1 MITGKIPDW
10 GFHRDEF
17 RFASHRV
24 NVEVPVESL
33 MDWGMLGY
41 YVGEV
46 VGERIP
52 VLLGQYG
59 KPDLIRH
66 KHFGAAAASS
76 GGVEMYHLV
85 GVTPEAPSFEAAVGP
100 NRKLET
106 FTYGKA
112 EQRRTY
118 ETLNARG
125 QDTNVDYVMLG
136 CPHAALEQIQEI
148 CRLLEG
154 RKINSGVR
162 LWVFTSRAVRAV
174 ADKEGY
180 SKIIRDAGGV
190 LITDTCSAIGQAL
203 PPNTKVAA
211 LDSAKQV
218 HYLPAI
224 MGIQAWFGTTA
235 DCINAALTGRWNGV
249 AP

>member
-1 MITGKIPDW
+1 
-10 GFHRDEF
+10 
-17 RFASHRV
+17 
-24 NVEVPVESL
+24 
-33 MDWGMLGY
+33 
-41 YVGEV
+41 
-46 VGERIP
+46 
-52 VLLGQYG
+52 
-59 KPDLIRH
+59 
-66 KHFGAAAASS
+66 
-76 GGVEMYHLV
+76 MYHLV
-85 GVTPEAPSFEAAVGP
+85 GVTPEAPTYEAAVGP
-100 NRKLET
+100 RKQLEHLR
-106 FTYGKA
+106 YGKA

-118 ETLNARG
+118 ETLNSRG
-125 QDTNVDYVMLG
+125 KDPNVDYVMLG

-148 CRLLEG
+148 CRLLDG
-154 RKINSGVR
+154 RRINSGVR
-162 LWVFTSRAVRAV
+162 LWVFTSRAVRAI

-190 LITDTCSAIGQAL
+190 VITDTCSAIGQAL

-224 MGIQAWFGTTA
+224 MGIQAWFGSTA

>member
-1 MITGKIPDW
+1 
-10 GFHRDEF
+10 
-17 RFASHRV
+17 
-24 NVEVPVESL
+24 
-33 MDWGMLGY
+33 
-41 YVGEV
+41 
-46 VGERIP
+46 
-52 VLLGQYG
+52 
-59 KPDLIRH
+59 
-66 KHFGAAAASS
+66 
-76 GGVEMYHLV
+76 MYHIV
-85 GVTPEAPSFEAAVGP
+85 GVTPEAPTLEAAFGP
-100 NRKLET
+100 NRPLET

-125 QDTNVDYVMLG
+125 ERSERRLRDARLPARRARADRGDLPAARRAQDQQRT
-136 CPHAALEQIQEI
+136 C
-148 CRLLEG
+148 
-154 RKINSGVR
+154 R

-174 ADKEGY
+174 ADNEGY

-190 LITDTCSAIGQAL
+190 VITDTCSAIGQAL
-203 PPNTKVAA
+203 PPGTKVAA

>member
-1 MITGKIPDW
+1 VLVGK
-10 GFHRDEF
+10 
-17 RFASHRV
+17 
-24 NVEVPVESL
+24 
-33 MDWGMLGY
+33 
-41 YVGEV
+41 
-46 VGERIP
+46 
-52 VLLGQYG
+52 YG
-59 KPDLIRH
+59 TPDLIRH

-100 NRKLET
+100 NPTLET

-118 ETLNARG
+118 ETLNSRG
-125 QDTNVDYVMLG
+125 QDPNVDYVMLG

-154 RKINSGVR
+154 RRINSGVR
-162 LWVFTSRAVRAV
+162 LWVFTSRAIRAV
-174 ADKEGY
+174 ADQMGY
-180 SKIIRDAGGV
+180 SKIIRDAGGMV
-190 LITDTCSAIGQAL
+190 MTDTCSAIGQAL